1 MIKSGASAAAGTTLA
16 AGAAVEGSSLFRKF
30 FGYKTA
36 AAAEALDGSQHLSSS
51 SSIEPIVTPLQYIS
65 TTSSGSKG
73 NLSEKLVD
81 RESHGAASAPVFLS
95 SIVSTP
101 TKSSET
107 IPLPAAL
114 RDLANIGRSA
124 SIIRSSN
131 EASSSTVTIQRSS
144 SSDDYEFDTVVVTT
158 TVTYTTYT
166 TTYDDDT
173 EPTITVVKT
182 TTVTTDGESVVT
194 EEIVSSESVSGTPAV
209 SSDALVYSS
218 STADISS
225 GISKSIDS
233 TATSQA
239 IGTQDATKDM
249 AMKSY
254 NFTVGT
260 ALAKESDE
268 ILSARSQNIFEF
280 EQRKQSNLAHAKLM
294 QLESSQK
301 QEAHA
306 FEKAHLLK
314 ETLDREEA
322 ERRDKETLTR
332 MFEERS
338 RVEMLERQGSVL
350 SEFERQ
356 KAEAQHAAEAERR
369 AFTLAQE
376 QEAFAKLELAK
387 KLKEE
392 DAKRRRK
399 IEGERLRNEESLREE
414 RMRKQKEALE
424 RFEEDQRLKKMSAS
438 DRKEYLLKK
447 EASLNAQLER
457 TRHDA
462 EAALFAEKAYKEA
475 EAEAAAAAEK
485 AYKEAEAEA
494 AAAAEKAYKEAEAEA
509 AAAAIEAENTRLQAE
524 ALAEYERIHRQLESA
539 PAESLPLLPPAAPVI
554 MEDVVSLSRSVDAT
568 PRPTSAVSGIAPQ
581 TLVAAASVSPVSYG
595 SGPISRLTHTTTT
608 TNSHSAKD
616 SLDSTAVALADARG
630 SVDQISM
637 PSFAH
642 HEVLE
647 QQPYSTDIGMSVMN
661 ATAPVTHRQ
670 IDQVDMYSP
679 DYTNAG
685 RNTYESTSATVAH
698 PSPETVTTVTVV
710 DTTDKSSSKCACII
724 L

>member
-494 AAAAEKAYKEAEAEA
+494 AAAA
-509 AAAAIEAENTRLQAE
+509 IEAENTRLQAE

-539 PAESLPLLPPAAPVI
+539 PAEVDHQIKTSTSFESRNLSPQVATPATPAAPVI

-568 PRPTSAVSGIAPQ
+568 PRPTSAVSGIAP
-581 TLVAAASVSPVSYG
+581 PDFG
-595 SGPISRLTHTTTT
+595 SSG
-608 TNSHSAKD
+608 NHSAKD